1 MKLLRYGR
9 PGREKPGILDTDGKI
24 RDLSGVIADIDAEA
38 VTPKG
43 LAKLAKVKLDKLPL
57 VRGRPRLAPCIA
69 TPQKFVAI
77 GLNYT
82 DHAAE
87 TGMAIPKEP
96 VIFTKHVT
104 CISGPNDDVVLP
116 KKSKKGDW
124 EVELGFVIGTK
135 AKNVTKRDALSH
147 VAGYCLVNDVSEREN
162 QIERGGQWVK
172 GKSHDTFGPVG
183 PWLVTSD
190 EVGNAGKLG
199 IWLEL
204 NGERMQDGTTKNL
217 IFNIATIV
225 SYVSQFITLMPGDL
239 VCTGTPAGV
248 GLGMKPQRFLKP
260 GDVMHLG
267 IDKLGTQTQKV
278 VREK

>member
-9 PGREKPGILDTDGKI
+9 PGREKPGIVDAEGKI

-38 VTPKG
+38 VSPKG
-43 LAKLAKVKLDKLPL
+43 LAKLAKVKVDKLPV
-57 VRGRPRLAPCIA
+57 VRGRPRLGPCIA

-104 CISGPNDDVVLP
+104 CICGPNDDVVLP

-124 EVELGFVIGTK
+124 EVELGFVIGTR

-183 PWLVTSD
+183 PWLVTPD
-190 EVGNAGKLG
+190 EVGNPGRLG

-204 NGERMQDGTTKNL
+204 NGKRMQDGTTKNL
-217 IFNIATIV
+217 IFDIATIV
-225 SYVSQFITLMPGDL
+225 SYVSQFITLNPGDL
-239 VCTGTPAGV
+239 MCTGTPAGV
-248 GLGMKPQRFLKP
+248 GLGMKPPVFLKP

-267 IDKLGTQTQKV
+267 IDRLGTQTQKV

>member
-9 PGREKPGILDTDGKI
+9 PGREKPGIVDALGKI
-24 RDLSGVIADIDAEA
+24 RDLSGIIADIDAEA

-43 LAKLAKVKLDKLPL
+43 LARLAKVKIDKLPL
-57 VRGRPRLAPCIA
+57 VRGRPRIGPCIA
-69 TPQKFVAI
+69 HPQKFVAI

-124 EVELGFVIGTK
+124 EVELGFVIGTR
-135 AKNVTKRDALSH
+135 AKNVTKKAALSH

-183 PWLVTSD
+183 PWLVTAD
-190 EVGNAGKLG
+190 EVGNPQKLG

-204 NGERMQDGTTKNL
+204 NGKRVQDGTTKNL
-217 IFNIATIV
+217 IFDIATIV
-225 SYVSQFITLMPGDL
+225 SYVSQFITLVPGDL

-267 IDKLGTQTQKV
+267 IDGLGTQTQKV
-278 VREK
+278 VRAT

>member
-1 MKLLRYGR
+1 MKLLRYGQ
-9 PGREKPGILDTDGKI
+9 PGREKPGILDAEGKI
-24 RDLSGVIADIDAEA
+24 RDLSGIVADIDAEA

-57 VRGRPRLAPCIA
+57 VRGRPRLAACIA

-267 IDKLGTQTQKV
+267 IDGLGTQTQKV

>member
-9 PGREKPGILDTDGKI
+9 PGREKPGILDAEGKI
-24 RDLSGVIADIDAEA
+24 RDLSGVVADIDAET

-43 LAKLAKVKLDKLPL
+43 LAKLAKVKVDKLPL
-57 VRGRPRLAPCIA
+57 VRGRPRIGPCIA
-69 TPQKFVAI
+69 NPQKFVAI

-87 TGMAIPKEP
+87 TGAPVPKEP

-104 CISGPNDDVVLP
+104 CIAGPNDDVVLP

-124 EVELGFVIGTK
+124 EVELGFVIGTR

-147 VAGYCLVNDVSEREN
+147 VAGYCLVNDVSEREY
-162 QIERGGQWVK
+162 QMERGGQWVK

-183 PWLVTSD
+183 PWLVTPD
-190 EVGNAGKLG
+190 EVGNPGRLG
-199 IWLEL
+199 IWLEV

-239 VCTGTPAGV
+239 MCTGTPAGV
-248 GLGMKPQRFLKP
+248 GLGMKPPRFLKV

-267 IDKLGTQTQKV
+267 IDGLGTQTQKV

>member
-24 RDLSGVIADIDAEA
+24 RDLSGIIADIDAEA

-248 GLGMKPQRFLKP
+248 GLGMKPQRFLKA

-267 IDKLGTQTQKV
+267 IDGLGTQTQKV

>member
-9 PGREKPGILDTDGKI
+9 LGREKPGIVDSEGKI
-24 RDLSGVIADIDAEA
+24 RDLSGVIADIDADA
-38 VTPKG
+38 VSPKG
-43 LAKLAKVKLDKLPL
+43 LAKLAKVKVEKLPL
-57 VRGRPRLAPCIA
+57 VRGRPRIGPCIA
-69 TPQKFVAI
+69 NPQKFVAI

-87 TGMAIPKEP
+87 TGMAIPTEP

-124 EVELGFVIGTK
+124 EVELGFVIGSK

-183 PWLVTSD
+183 PWLVTAD
-190 EVGNAGKLG
+190 EVGNPGKLG

-204 NGERMQDGTTKNL
+204 NGKRMQDGTTKNL

-225 SYVSQFITLMPGDL
+225 SYVSQFITLNPGDL

-248 GLGMKPQRFLKP
+248 GLGMKPQVFLKP
-260 GDVMHLG
+260 GDVMYLG
-267 IDKLGTQTQKV
+267 IDGLGTQTQKV
-278 VREK
+278 VRAK

>member
-9 PGREKPGILDTDGKI
+9 PGREKPGILDADGKI
-24 RDLSGVIADIDAEA
+24 RDLSGVVSDIDAEA

-43 LAKLAKVKLDKLPL
+43 LAKLAKVKVDKLPL
-57 VRGRPRLAPCIA
+57 VRGRPRIGPCIA
-69 TPQKFVAI
+69 APQKFVAI

-116 KKSKKGDW
+116 KKSKKADW

-135 AKNVTKRDALSH
+135 AKNVTKRDAPSH
-147 VAGYCLVNDVSEREN
+147 IAGYCLVNDVSEREN

-183 PWLVTSD
+183 PWLVTAD
-190 EVGNAGKLG
+190 EVGNPGRLG

-267 IDKLGTQTQKV
+267 IDGLGTQTQKV

>member
-1 MKLLRYGR
+1 MKLLRYGQ
-9 PGREKPGILDTDGKI
+9 PGREKPGILDADGKI
-24 RDLSGVIADIDAEA
+24 RDLSGVIADINAET
-38 VTPKG
+38 VSPKG
-43 LAKLAKVKLDKLPL
+43 LAKLAKVKIDKLPL
-57 VRGRPRLAPCIA
+57 VRGRPRLGPCIA

-96 VIFTKHVT
+96 VVFTKHVT

-124 EVELGFVIGTK
+124 EVELGFVIGTR
-135 AKNVTKRDALSH
+135 AKNVAKKNALSH
-147 VAGYCLVNDVSEREN
+147 VAGYCVVNDVSEREN

-183 PWLVTSD
+183 PWLVTAD

-204 NGERMQDGTTKNL
+204 NGKRVQNGTTKNL
-217 IFNIATIV
+217 IFDIATIV
-225 SYVSQFITLMPGDL
+225 SYVSQFITLNPGDL

-248 GLGMKPQRFLKP
+248 GLGMKPQLFLKP

-267 IDKLGTQTQKV
+267 IDGLGTQTQKV

>member
-9 PGREKPGILDTDGKI
+9 PGREKPGIVDADGRI
-24 RDLSGVIADIDAEA
+24 RDLSGVVADIDAEA

-43 LAKLAKVKLDKLPL
+43 LAKLARVKIDKLPL
-57 VRGRPRLAPCIA
+57 VRGRPRLGPCIA

-87 TGMAIPKEP
+87 TGMPTPKEP

-116 KKSKKGDW
+116 KKSKKSDW
-124 EVELGFVIGTK
+124 EVELGFVIGTR
-135 AKNVTKRDALSH
+135 AKNVTKRSALSH

-183 PWLVTSD
+183 PWLVTAD
-190 EVGNAGKLG
+190 EVGNPQKLG

-204 NGERMQDGTTKNL
+204 NGKRMQDGTTRNL
-217 IFNIATIV
+217 IFDIATIV

-239 VCTGTPAGV
+239 LCTGTPAGV
-248 GLGMKPQRFLKP
+248 GLGMKPQVFLNP

-267 IDKLGTQTQKV
+267 IDGLGTQTQKV
-278 VREK
+278 VRET

>member
-9 PGREKPGILDTDGKI
+9 PGREKPGLVDGDGNI
-24 RDLSGVIADIDAEA
+24 RDLSGIVADIDAEA

-43 LAKLAKVKLDKLPL
+43 LARLAKVKVDKLPL
-57 VRGRPRLAPCIA
+57 VRGRPRIGPCIA

-77 GLNYT
+77 GLNYS

-87 TGMAIPKEP
+87 SGLPIPKEP

-116 KKSKKGDW
+116 KTSKKGDW
-124 EVELGFVIGTK
+124 EVELGFVIGTR
-135 AKNVTKRDALSH
+135 AKNVAKRDALAH
-147 VAGYCLVNDVSEREN
+147 VAGYCIVNDVSEREH

-183 PWLVTSD
+183 PWLVTAE
-190 EVGNAGKLG
+190 EVGNPQRLS

-204 NGERMQDGTTKNL
+204 NGERVQNSTTKNM
-217 IFNIATIV
+217 IFDVATIV
-225 SYVSQFITLMPGDL
+225 SYVSQFITLVPGDL
-239 VCTGTPAGV
+239 LCTGTPAGV
-248 GLGMKPQRFLKP
+248 GLGMKPQRFLKV

-267 IDKLGTQTQKV
+267 IDRLGEQTQKV
-278 VREK
+278 VRAA

>member
-9 PGREKPGILDTDGKI
+9 PGREKPGILDAEGKI
-24 RDLSGVIADIDAEA
+24 RDLSGVVADIDAEA

-43 LAKLAKVKLDKLPL
+43 LAKLAKVKVDKLPL
-57 VRGRPRLAPCIA
+57 VRGRPRIGPCIA
-69 TPQKFVAI
+69 NPQKFVAI

-87 TGMAIPKEP
+87 TGMPIPKEP

-135 AKNVTKRDALSH
+135 ARNVTKRDALSH
-147 VAGYCLVNDVSEREN
+147 IAGYCLVNDVSEREN

-183 PWLVTSD
+183 PWLVTPD
-190 EVGNAGKLG
+190 EVGNPGRLG

-204 NGERMQDGTTKNL
+204 NGQRMQDGTTKNL
-217 IFNIATIV
+217 IFNIVTIV

-267 IDKLGTQTQKV
+267 IDGLGTQMQKV

>member
-9 PGREKPGILDTDGKI
+9 PGREKPGIVDADGRI
-24 RDLSGVIADIDAEA
+24 RDLSGVVADIDAEA

-43 LAKLAKVKLDKLPL
+43 LAKLARVKIDKLPL
-57 VRGRPRLAPCIA
+57 VRGRPRLGPCIA

-87 TGMAIPKEP
+87 TGMPTPKEP

-116 KKSKKGDW
+116 KKSKKSDW
-124 EVELGFVIGTK
+124 EVELGFVIGTR
-135 AKNVTKRDALSH
+135 AKNVTKRSALSH

-183 PWLVTSD
+183 PWLVTAD
-190 EVGNAGKLG
+190 EVGNPQKLG

-204 NGERMQDGTTKNL
+204 NGKRMQDGTTRNL
-217 IFNIATIV
+217 IFDIATIV

-239 VCTGTPAGV
+239 LCTGTPAGV
-248 GLGMKPQRFLKP
+248 GLGMKPQVFLKP

-267 IDKLGTQTQKV
+267 IDGLGTQTQKV
-278 VREK
+278 VRET